1 MKILRGGSFQLKNWQ
16 HQLKRLF
23 FKKMKSNLHKYARVN
38 ELVCQITTN
47 KSLQTFF
54 ILYLMA
60 EDEAQKNKLNQDFKE
75 AWQQLPLAELDNF
88 KQDFTASLKKLLPL
102 AKELLKEVS
111 TYKTELSQTRLAA

>member
-1 MKILRGGSFQLKNWQ
+1 MKT
-16 HQLKRLF
+16 
-23 FKKMKSNLHKYARVN
+23 NLYKYARVN